1 MTPDSP
7 PDHDETDAPLPV
19 RFLSRKDI
27 ANSVP
32 GSSSRPHEA
41 PLMSQDVPFALHSD
55 AIQVEH
61 PEQPFEGIPV
71 SLPNL
76 LDLDCVSAGDPVPH
90 TRLDNSPDQES
101 ARLRA
106 ELTRSGILR
115 VYAFVAGAA
124 IGAACAAAVLT

>member
-7 PDHDETDAPLPV
+7 PEHDETNAPLPV
-19 RFLSRKDI
+19 RFLSRNDI
-27 ANSVP
+27 ANSVQD
-32 GSSSRPHEA
+32 SSSRPHEA
-41 PLMSQDVPFALHSD
+41 PLLSQDVPFALHSD

-61 PEQPFEGIPV
+61 PEQPFEGVPV

-76 LDLDCVSAGDPVPH
+76 LDLASVNPADPVQP
-90 TRLDNSPDQES
+90 TRLDRPSDVEI
-101 ARLRA
+101 ARLGA
-106 ELTRSGILR
+106 ELSRSRILR